1 MNRLVV
7 QQESEMSRLVKI
19 SDRHQQKIDDYLSSV
34 EWTMVLETLMITVGN
49 MASLMM
55 LKRQLYAGYE
65 LLV

>member
-1 MNRLVV
+1 
-7 QQESEMSRLVKI
+7 MSRLVSI

-34 EWTMVLETLMITVGN
+34 EWTMLFETLMITIGN